1 MEDLKTAVAATA
13 RPGDTVIVG
22 FSEQLT
28 EAEIEAARQHFEGLA
43 EQGITVHF
51 ACPVSGI
58 AVVRGDRDAA

>member
-1 MEDLKTAVAATA
+1 MEELKHVAAVA

-28 EAEIEAARQHFEGLA
+28 AEEIEAAREHFEGLA

-51 ACPVSGI
+51 ACPVSEI
-58 AVVRGDRDAA
+58 VVVRGDRDAA

>member
-1 MEDLKTAVAATA
+1 MADRIAATA

-51 ACPVSGI
+51 ACPVSEI
-58 AVVRGDRDAA
+58 VVVRGDRDAS

>member
-1 MEDLKTAVAATA
+1 MEDLKHVAAVV

-28 EAEIEAARQHFEGLA
+28 EGEIEAARGHFEGLA

-51 ACPVSGI
+51 ACPVSEI
-58 AVVRGDRDAA
+58 VVVRGDRDAE